1 MRKEN
6 IYLDNHASTKIDLR
20 VVKKMMPFYTNHF
33 GNPHSSSHQHG
44 WIMENYIDL
53 SRLQISKS
61 IGSPKEEIFFTSG
74 ATESNNLA
82 IKGVALSQL
91 NKKHIITCVTE
102 HKCVLESCKFL
113 EKIGFKVTYL
123 KVDKNGNIN
132 LNNFKKKIQR
142 NTFLVSLMAVNNEI
156 GTIHPL
162 KEIGRICKNKK
173 IFFHTDATQALGK
186 IDFNVNSF
194 NIDLASFSSHKIHG
208 PSGIGALYIRKRSDL
223 IILPLFSGGGQE
235 RGLRSGTLPTSL
247 CVGFGH
253 ATELAINEKKKNIN
267 KIRNLKKIFLEILK
281 KEKIN
286 FFLNGNIQQSVDNN
300 INITFPNIDG
310 EYLFSKLDDISL
322 SSGSACGSGSGETSY
337 VLNEIGINKKN
348 SKSTLRIGIS
358 KDNTKDELIYSASKI
373 ANIIKKTFFKG
384 KIVSSNGKN

>member
-162 KEIGRICKNKK
+162 KGIGRICKNKK

-223 IILPLFSGGGQE
+223 KILPLFSGGGQE

-253 ATELAINEKKKNIN
+253 ATELAINEKKKI
-267 KIRNLKKIFLEILK
+267 
-281 KEKIN
+281 
-286 FFLNGNIQQSVDNN
+286 
-300 INITFPNIDG
+300 
-310 EYLFSKLDDISL
+310 
-322 SSGSACGSGSGETSY
+322 
-337 VLNEIGINKKN
+337 
-348 SKSTLRIGIS
+348 
-358 KDNTKDELIYSASKI
+358 
-373 ANIIKKTFFKG
+373 
-384 KIVSSNGKN
+384 